1 MTRGDDLPQDLRDFC
16 FSFAG
21 KSLGQSRWHAAT
33 PKSRLTE
40 PLARSDAKKSLD
52 GAAGTQRRQKV
63 A

>member
-21 KSLGQSRWHAAT
+21 KSLGRGRWHPAA

-40 PLARSDAKKSLD
+40 PLARSDTKKSLD
-52 GAAGTQRRQKV
+52 DAAGTQRRQKL

>member
-21 KSLGQSRWHAAT
+21 KPLDGPAGSKAT
-33 PKSRLTE
+33 PKSRLTG

-52 GAAGTQRRQKV
+52 DAAGTQRRQKV

>member
-21 KSLGQSRWHAAT
+21 KSLGRARWHAAT
-33 PKSRLTE
+33 LKSRLTT
-40 PLARSDAKKSLD
+40 PLARSGAKKSLD
-52 GAAGTQRRQKV
+52 DAAGTQRRQKV